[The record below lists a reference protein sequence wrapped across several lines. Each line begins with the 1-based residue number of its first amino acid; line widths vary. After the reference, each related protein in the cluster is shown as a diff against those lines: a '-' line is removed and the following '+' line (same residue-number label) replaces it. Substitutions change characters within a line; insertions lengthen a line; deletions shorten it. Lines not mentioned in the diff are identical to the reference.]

1 MSNDVKEYD
10 ISIKTTK
17 KYTLDVN
24 YKKLLKSKIKTFGA
38 YDDLKEI
45 MEDLALRAAEQPKDI
60 SFTIIDGGEADEYD
74 SCVIK
79 MQIMFS
85 GIPKFLKFE
94 L

>member
-45 MEDLALRAAEQPKDI
+45 MEDLALRAAE
-60 SFTIIDGGEADEYD
+60 
-74 SCVIK
+74 
-79 MQIMFS
+79 
-85 GIPKFLKFE
+85 
-94 L
+94 